1 MTEAQI
7 YQLNNGVSMPAIGLG
22 VYQSGPQETVAAV
35 ATALRTGYR
44 LIDTAA
50 AYFNEAEVGEAVR
63 QSGVPRDEIFV
74 TTKLWVSDYG
84 YDGALH
90 AFDRSMRKLGLD
102 TLDLY
107 LLHWPVPDDFERT
120 MEAWRAAE
128 RLLDEGRTRAIG
140 VCNFQPQ
147 HLETLEARSAVTPA
161 VNQVE
166 LHPYFSQAELRAIH
180 ERLGIRTQAWSPI
193 GGVDRYAAGNDK
205 SRDALTDPVIAR
217 IAAKY
222 GKTPAQVVLRWH
234 LEHDVGIIPK
244 SVKPERI
251 AENFAVFEFAL
262 APEDLAAIDALDTGE
277 RGGPDPEA
285 VDREGFG
292 LRIGD

>member
-1 MTEAQI
+1 MTKADTYE
-7 YQLNNGVSMPAIGLG
+7 LNNGVSMPVVGLG

-35 ATALRTGYR
+35 ATALRHGYR

-50 AYFNEAEVGEAVR
+50 AYFNEFEVGEGIR
-63 QSGVPRDEIFV
+63 QSGVARDEIFV
-74 TTKLWVSDYG
+74 ATKLWVSDYG

-107 LLHWPVPDDFERT
+107 LLHWPVPADFERT
-120 MEAWRAAE
+120 TEAWRAAE

-140 VCNFQPQ
+140 VCNFQPE
-147 HLETLEARSAVTPA
+147 HLEALKTRSAVLPA

-166 LHPYFSQAELRAIH
+166 LHPYFSQPELRAIH

-193 GGVDRYAAGNDK
+193 GGVNRYAAGDGK
-205 SRDALTDPVIAR
+205 SRDELTDPVIAR
-217 IAAKY
+217 IAAQY
-222 GKTPAQVVLRWH
+222 GKTPAQIVLRWH
-234 LEHDVGIIPK
+234 LEHDVAIIPK

-251 AENFAVFEFAL
+251 AENFAVFDFAL
-262 APEDLAAIDALDTGE
+262 TPEDLAAIDGLDTGK
-277 RGGPDPEA
+277 RGGPDPDA

-292 LRIGD
+292 LRIED